1 MFYEGCRLCFNFRSL
16 WLPPRMLIDLP
27 SEMDPYG
34 LEGHYYIIEVL
45 SEEAITFLIME
56 RENCDYDTAMGRA
69 MGHDEPL
76 NTLYFDKWYELLP
89 KVKMPSKADE
99 EARDI
104 YDKKVSS
111 FIENTPST
119 IRYADV
125 PWPCDGTAEDM
136 VAVMLS
142 GEEQNVIRKRIKEL
156 ALFWHPDKFSP
167 RFGDNLSS
175 QDRELIT
182 DAVLDISKQ
191 ISAVLERE
199 RQ

>member
-1 MFYEGCRLCFNFRSL
+1 
-16 WLPPRMLIDLP
+16 
-27 SEMDPYG
+27 
-34 LEGHYYIIEVL
+34 
-45 SEEAITFLIME
+45 
-56 RENCDYDTAMGRA
+56 
-69 MGHDEPL
+69 
-76 NTLYFDKWYELLP
+76 
-89 KVKMPSKADE
+89 MPSKADE
-99 EARDI
+99 EARHI
-104 YDKKVSS
+104 YDKKVGS

-142 GEEQNVIRKRIKEL
+142 GEEEQNVIRKRIKEL
-156 ALFWHPDKFSP
+156 ALFWHPDKFFL

-191 ISAVLERE
+191 ISAFWKGNDSEM
-199 RQ
+199 QCT